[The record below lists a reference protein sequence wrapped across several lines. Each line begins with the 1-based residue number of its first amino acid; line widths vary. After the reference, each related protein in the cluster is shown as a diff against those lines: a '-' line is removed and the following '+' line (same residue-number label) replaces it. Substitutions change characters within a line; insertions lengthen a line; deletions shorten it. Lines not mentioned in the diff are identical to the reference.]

1 MYDDDKNKKGIP
13 EENKGSI
20 NNDYTQQYDNDGTS
34 QYNETENNTYPNSYQ
49 QDDQYYNRTNNVNGN
64 YNQYDNN
71 NYRSNSSFNENMNNN
86 NNNYSYNYAQNDKK
100 KKNKVKKQRVPGRGK
115 KLAKILSLVAGTV
128 IIAFAG
134 GMVGGYLAKNKNA
147 SNNTTKQIDPAKV
160 AASEFLS
167 SKNDGTLTVAQA
179 IEKVKPAV
187 VTISTTTIVNNSA
200 SDFSSIFGGNSG
212 QQVEE
217 GIGSG
222 FIISDD
228 GYILTNYHVVEGST
242 NVKVLLSTGKEVGG
256 KVVNYD
262 EDKDIA
268 MVKLDD
274 GTKVP
279 GVATL
284 GDSDAL
290 YAGEEV
296 IAIGTPLSTDYS
308 ATCTKGII
316 SAVNRNVQTST
327 GITMN
332 LIQTDAAINPG
343 NSGGPLINTKGEVIG
358 INNMKIV
365 DSEVEGIG
373 FSIPINEAADR
384 IETLSKP
391 IITLGITVIEIT
403 DDLSKQNDL
412 PKGLYVQDVTDFSSA
427 QKAGIKIG
435 DVIVKFDGK
444 KIETRSDLT
453 EAKAKKNVGD
463 KVQVVVSRNGKEV
476 TLDMILQSG
485 STSSNNSSS
494 RNSSK

>member
-1 MYDDDKNKKGIP
+1 
-13 EENKGSI
+13 
-20 NNDYTQQYDNDGTS
+20 
-34 QYNETENNTYPNSYQ
+34 
-49 QDDQYYNRTNNVNGN
+49 
-64 YNQYDNN
+64 
-71 NYRSNSSFNENMNNN
+71 MNNN

-222 FIISDD
+222 FIIND